1 MKRIVVLGAGY
12 AGILTAK
19 KLEKK
24 FRKMKLDNE
33 VSISIIDRHPF
44 HTMLTELH
52 EVAAGRVEED
62 SIRISL
68 KKVFAGRNV
77 KVITDTISQI
87 SIDEKKLT
95 GSQGEYDYDYL
106 VLAAGSKPTYFGV
119 EGAEEYSYKLWSYE
133 DAVLLKERIHD
144 VFRKAACEPDETEKR
159 RLLTFYVVGAGF
171 TGVEMA
177 GELAEYVPFL
187 CEEYEIDP
195 SQVSMYD
202 VDVLERSVPILPEK
216 LSGKVERRLTKM
228 GVKVMMKTGV
238 TGIGKDYIELE
249 QNGKKN
255 RYPAGT
261 VVWTAGIESADI
273 TGQAAKELE
282 SVKRGRIQT
291 DSFLRAKGHEEIYV
305 VGDNMMYVPQGD
317 HEPVPQMVENCEQSA
332 DTAAHNLV
340 CAATGKGT
348 MEEYKPSFHGVM
360 VSVGGRYGVARVGL
374 PNHMFNLCSFF
385 AMFSKHFINVIYF
398 IQVLGWN
405 KIWSYVYHEFFTVRH
420 CRSFLGGH
428 FSNRTPSFLLVPLR
442 VWLGAVWVF
451 EGIMKIVEGW
461 MGQPMLSGFF
471 GGANQ
476 FFNNILAPYGITG
489 IGGAALAADAVSSA
503 TTAAAA
509 GAADAVSSATGAA
522 GAVGEAVSNGVAVFS
537 YHILGMIDAT
547 LVSSVG
553 LSKATL
559 SDYAFKLDFAP
570 MNWFVNNVI
579 LPNGGLQLFMQR
591 GIVIAEILIGLAL
604 MGGLFNFL
612 SSAASLVLQ
621 VMFVCTTGL
630 YLNTFWMIFAGVA
643 VLIGGGRTLGLDY
656 YAMPWIK
663 KKWRKLPFIRKWYL
677 YND

>member
-1 MKRIVVLGAGY
+1 LKKIVVLGAGY

-24 FRKMKLDNE
+24 FRKMKMEDE
-33 VSISIIDRHPF
+33 VSISIIDRHPY

-77 KVITDTISQI
+77 EIITDTISQI
-87 SIDEKKLT
+87 SIEEKKLT
-95 GSQGEYDYDYL
+95 GNQGEYDYDYL
-106 VLAAGSKPTYFGV
+106 ILAAGSKPTYFGV
-119 EGAEEYSYKLWSYE
+119 EGAEKNSYKLWSYE
-133 DAVLLKERIHD
+133 DAVLLKERIHH
-144 VFRKAACEPDETEKR
+144 VFRKAACEPNEAEKR

-187 CEEYEIDP
+187 CEEYEIEP
-195 SQVSMYD
+195 SLVSMYN
-202 VDVLERSVPILPEK
+202 VDVLKRAVPILPEK

-228 GVKVMMKTGV
+228 GVKVMMETGV
-238 TGIGKDYIELE
+238 TAIGEDFIELN
-249 QNGKKN
+249 QDGKKN
-255 RYPAGT
+255 RYPSGT
-261 VVWTAGIESADI
+261 TIWTAGIESADI
-273 TGQAAKELE
+273 TGEAAKTLE
-282 SVKRGRIQT
+282 SVGRGRIQV
-291 DSFLRAKGHEEIYV
+291 DSFLRAKDHEEVYI
-305 VGDNMMYVPQGD
+305 VGDNMMYVPQG
-317 HEPVPQMVENCEQSA
+317 ENVPVPQMVENCEQSA
-332 DTAAHNLV
+332 HTAAHNLV
-340 CAATGKGT
+340 CAVAGTGA

-374 PNHMFNLCSFF
+374 PNLMFNLCSFF
-385 AMFSKHFINVIYF
+385 AMLSKHFINVIYF

-405 KIWSYVYHEFFTVRH
+405 KVWSYVCHEFFTVRNR
-420 CRSFLGGH
+420 RSFLGGH
-428 FSNRTPSFLLVPLR
+428 FSNRTPSFLLMPLR

-451 EGIMKIVEGW
+451 EGVMKIVEGW
-461 MGQPMLSGFF
+461 MDQPMLSGFF

-476 FFNNILAPYGITG
+476 FFNNILAPYGISG
-489 IGGAALAADAVSSA
+489 IGGAAPSADAVSSA
-503 TTAAAA
+503 TTAAA
-509 GAADAVSSATGAA
+509 DAVASATGAA
-522 GAVGEAVSNGVAVFS
+522 AGGAGEAVASGVAVFS
-537 YHILGMIDAT
+537 YHILGLIDAT
-547 LVSSVG
+547 LVSS
-553 LSKATL
+553 KAISHSTL

-570 MNWFVNNVI
+570 MNWFVNTVI

-604 MGGLFNFL
+604 MAGLFNFL

-621 VMFVCTTGL
+621 FMFVCTTGL
-630 YLNTFWMIFAGVA
+630 YLNTFWMIFAGIA
-643 VLIGGGRTLGLDY
+643 VLVGGGRTLGLDY
-656 YAMPWIK
+656 YFMPWLK